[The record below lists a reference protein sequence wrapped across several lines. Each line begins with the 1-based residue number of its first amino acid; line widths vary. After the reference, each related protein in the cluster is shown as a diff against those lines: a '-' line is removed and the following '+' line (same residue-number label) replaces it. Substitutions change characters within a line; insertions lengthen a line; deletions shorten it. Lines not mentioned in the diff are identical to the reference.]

1 MGRLPEERLKP
12 SSPFYYTGV
21 DLFGPIWI
29 RDTVKKR
36 TKMKCYGVILT
47 CFTTRAIFSDITCGY
62 DTENLLMVLRRFIS
76 IRGCP
81 VEVRSGPGTQLIAA
95 GKELKEY
102 FSHIHQDMVNN
113 FSANHGITW
122 IVNKSAD
129 TPWQNGCTERLIRS
143 VKLCLTLT
151 IGTNVL
157 TFPELQ
163 TIFFKCANIMNERPI
178 GLKNADHSY
187 FCPNQLL
194 LGRSSIKTPVAKFD
208 SSLNPRKRFQFI
220 ENLTQVYWKQWQ
232 IHYFPSLILQQKWHV
247 EAGNLSEGDVVL
259 VQDTNSLR
267 GQWKLA
273 EVHTVEPSNDGK
285 VRDVVLRYKNHVDGT
300 SYNGS
305 KDLYIK
311 RSVHRLV
318 VVVPVDERT
327 DRSVDRIDGYR

>member
-1 MGRLPEERLKP
+1 
-12 SSPFYYTGV
+12 
-21 DLFGPIWI
+21 
-29 RDTVKKR
+29 
-36 TKMKCYGVILT
+36 
-47 CFTTRAIFSDITCGY
+47 
-62 DTENLLMVLRRFIS
+62 
-76 IRGCP
+76 
-81 VEVRSGPGTQLIAA
+81 
-95 GKELKEY
+95 
-102 FSHIHQDMVNN
+102 MVNN

-122 IVNKSAD
+122 IVNKSDA
-129 TPWQNGCTERLIRS
+129 PWQNGCTERLIRS
-143 VKLCLTLT
+143 VKRCLTLT
-151 IGTNVL
+151 IGTNIL

-163 TIFFKCANIMNERPI
+163 TVFFECANIMNERPI

-194 LGRSSIKTPVAKFD
+194 LGRSSIKAPVAKFD

-220 ENLTQVYWKQWQ
+220 ENLTQEYWKRWQ
-232 IHYFPSLILQQKWHV
+232 IHYFPSSILQQKWHV
-247 EAGNLSEGDVVL
+247 EARNLSEGDVVL

-273 EVHTVEPSNDGK
+273 EVHTVEPNNDGK
-285 VRDVVLRYKNHVDGT
+285 VRDIVLRYKNHVDGT